1 MKEYE
6 PYLRDVLDRI
16 AKIRRYIEGYDYES
30 FCDDEKTSDA
40 VIRNIEV
47 IGEAIRHVSD
57 DLRQKYPKIPWRQIA
72 GMRDKLIHDYLGVD
86 LEYVWNVASMRI
98 DEREADIKGILEGEE

>member
-16 AKIRRYIEGYDYES
+16 AKVRMYIEGYDFER
-30 FCDDEKTSDA
+30 FCNDEKTVDA

-47 IGEAIRHVSD
+47 IGEAVRHVPD
-57 DLRQKYPKIPWRQIA
+57 TIRQRYPHVPWRLIA

-98 DEREADIKGILEGEE
+98 DELEADIEGILAEEE

>member
-1 MKEYE
+1 MKAYE

-16 AKIRRYIEGYDYES
+16 AKIKRYIKGYDYES

-47 IGEAIRHVSD
+47 IGEAIRHIPD

-72 GMRDKLIHDYLGVD
+72 GMRDKLIRDYLGVD
-86 LEYVWNVASMRI
+86 LEYVWNVASSRV
-98 DEREADIKGILEGEE
+98 DELESDINRILEDEK